1 MGFQKGDFDHVIE
14 KFPEERKGSGLDWLA
29 WNAINDPEHPS
40 HRLAKTH
47 LSKQFDLNHIKNFPH
62 DIGGGMNSMPF
73 QLYVHDTVQPLVGG
87 YTKLLGYVFG
97 FWFGSS

>member
-1 MGFQKGDFDHVIE
+1 MGFKKGDFDHVIE
-14 KFPEERKGSGLDWLA
+14 RFPEERKGGLDWLS

-47 LSKQFDLNHIKNFPH
+47 LSKRFDLNHTKNYPE
-62 DIGGGMNSMPF
+62 DIGGGMTSAPF

-87 YTKLLGYVFG
+87 YMKFLGYVFG

>member
-1 MGFQKGDFDHVIE
+1 MGFKKGDFDHVIA

-40 HRLAKTH
+40 HRLAKTY
-47 LSKQFDLNHIKNFPH
+47 LSKTNNLSYIKNYPE
-62 DIGGGMNSMPF
+62 DIGGGMNSAPF